1 MGNGELGGA
10 WPRDDFAQLRDG
22 KKMPEVRHELPTTIK
37 DKLIPLGVLDEFKSA
52 VFVNWWRQIRYFR

>member
-1 MGNGELGGA
+1 MASLVGRGRA
-10 WPRDDFAQLRDG
+10 TTSPSFAMA
-22 KKMPEVRHELPTTIK
+22 KKCPKSVTSCK